1 MKKFLSN
8 DGAEPWPLS
17 LEQLSDLLPKE
28 IERYRKIAKAAG
40 IEPE

>member
-1 MKKFLSN
+1 MRTFLSN
-8 DGAEPWPLS
+8 EGAEPWSLP
-17 LEQLSDLLPKE
+17 LEQLSGLLPKE

>member
-8 DGAEPWPLS
+8 EGAEPWS
-17 LEQLSDLLPKE
+17 LAPAQLSDLLPKE